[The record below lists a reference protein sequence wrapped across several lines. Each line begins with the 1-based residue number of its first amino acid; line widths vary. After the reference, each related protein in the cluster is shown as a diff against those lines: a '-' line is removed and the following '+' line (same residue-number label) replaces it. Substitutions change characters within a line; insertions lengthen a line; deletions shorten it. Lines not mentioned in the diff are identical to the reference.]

1 MSIPNQIAIDS
12 TNNAVTVQTDENL
25 LLITNVSYNAQITP
39 PTSNQIVVEADP
51 VNIDIQTSDKSI
63 FTYNETPIVEVDV
76 IQPITKV
83 IQVATIGAQGPVGP
97 VGPIGPPGVITAAS
111 GLIVTGSIFVS
122 GSPGSVTATSFTGS
136 IDASN
141 IVGLNLA
148 LISTGSVTASV
159 NIDNNTFRIQSGSST
174 YFFIS
179 SSGRIG
185 IGTTTPNLGVLQ
197 LGATVENPHANL
209 VVNGEN
215 TGTASITVRANN
227 GLTSNQKTYNPVGG
241 SDSLNF
247 IQLLDTD
254 TTTQTNQP
262 IGRIIF
268 TSNDGDT
275 NQFVNKAF
283 IEAVAEDS
291 TPDSFL
297 AFGTNQ
303 SGSNTTERMRINS
316 LGNVGIGTTTPINTL
331 QVNGGITATS
341 FTGSFSG
348 SVRAPG
354 STTQLIYNNNGVLG
368 ATSNITYTSN
378 LLQVSTGQVTI
389 DNALYIPAL
398 KADQGGPALLVGDGS
413 NDPKYY
419 AIIPIVYSSK
429 GAAAEGQKAYGT
441 RQIERGGKQNYDFI
455 LSKNIIDG
463 DPDTG
468 TTSSIMTLTD
478 QERVG
483 IGTSD
488 PRAKLEVLGS
498 VLISGSNTLTNVG
511 PAVFSGSID
520 VTQGD
525 VTLQE
530 SLYIIKKVSIGT
542 THQSASLTI
551 SGSSSNDTLLVK
563 LNDNNGDTDK
573 FKINNEGIVVLGALS
588 SSPTPVAGGIYFS
601 TENDYFFGFL

>member
-12 TNNAVTVQTDENL
+12 TNNTVTVQTDENL
-25 LLITNVSYNAQITP
+25 LLITNVSYNPQITP
-39 PTSNQIVVEADP
+39 PASNQIVVEADP
-51 VNIDIQTSDKSI
+51 VSIDIQTSDKSI

-83 IQVATIGAQGPVGP
+83 IQVAAIGAQGPVGP

-122 GSPGSVTATSFTGS
+122 GSPDSVTATSFTGS
-136 IDASN
+136 LFGTASWATN
-141 IVGLNLA
+141 ALTASFLPVNTYQITSSWAISASQALTASYVNVQNVVGLNLSR
-148 LISTGSVTASV
+148 ISTGSITASV
-159 NIDNNTFRIQSGSST
+159 NVNNDTFRIQSGSST

-179 SSGRIG
+179 SSGRI
-185 IGTTTPNLGVLQ
+185 
-197 LGATVENPHANL
+197 
-209 VVNGEN
+209 
-215 TGTASITVRANN
+215 
-227 GLTSNQKTYNPVGG
+227 
-241 SDSLNF
+241 
-247 IQLLDTD
+247 
-254 TTTQTNQP
+254 
-262 IGRIIF
+262 
-268 TSNDGDT
+268 
-275 NQFVNKAF
+275 
-283 IEAVAEDS
+283 
-291 TPDSFL
+291 
-297 AFGTNQ
+297 
-303 SGSNTTERMRINS
+303 
-316 LGNVGIGTTTPINTL
+316 GIGTTTPINTL

-398 KADQGGPALLVGDGS
+398 RADQGGPALLVGDGS

-563 LNDNNGDTDK
+563 LNNNNGDTDK

>member
-12 TNNAVTVQTDENL
+12 TSNTVTVQTDENL

-51 VNIDIQTSDKSI
+51 VNINIQTSGKSI

-136 IDASN
+136 LFGTASWAINALTASFLPVNTYQITSSWAISASQALTASYVDAQN
-141 IVGLNLA
+141 VVGLNLSR
-148 LISTGSVTASV
+148 ISTGSITASV
-159 NIDNNTFRIQSGSST
+159 NVGNDTFRIQSGSST

-179 SSGRIG
+179 SSGRI
-185 IGTTTPNLGVLQ
+185 
-197 LGATVENPHANL
+197 
-209 VVNGEN
+209 
-215 TGTASITVRANN
+215 
-227 GLTSNQKTYNPVGG
+227 
-241 SDSLNF
+241 
-247 IQLLDTD
+247 
-254 TTTQTNQP
+254 
-262 IGRIIF
+262 
-268 TSNDGDT
+268 
-275 NQFVNKAF
+275 
-283 IEAVAEDS
+283 
-291 TPDSFL
+291 
-297 AFGTNQ
+297 
-303 SGSNTTERMRINS
+303 
-316 LGNVGIGTTTPINTL
+316 GIGTTTPINTL

-354 STTQLIYNNNGVLG
+354 ASGDLLRNFNGVLSSANG
-368 ATSNITYTSN
+368 TGVVSNANAIIITDV
-378 LLQVSTGQVTI
+378 VS
-389 DNALYIPAL
+389 IPGTDA
-398 KADQGGPALLVGDGS
+398 GGLRLIVGPGDG
-413 NDPKYY
+413 NRKHY
-419 AIIPIVYSSK
+419 AIIPEIYTSK
-429 GAAAEGQKAYGT
+429 GDAALGNSAFSTAQ
-441 RQIERGGKQNYDFI
+441 RQVGGKQIQDFI
-455 LSKNIIDG
+455 LTTGITGG
-463 DPDTG
+463 DPKTG
-468 TTSSIMTLTD
+468 TTASVMSLTED
-478 QERVG
+478 QNVG
-483 IGTSD
+483 IGTTT
-488 PRAKLEVLGS
+488 PTAKLQVVGS
-498 VLISGSNTLTNVG
+498 VLISGSNTLTNIG

-530 SLYIIKKVSIGT
+530 SLCIIKKVSIGT

-563 LNDNNGDTDK
+563 LNDSNGDTDK
-573 FKINNEGIVVLGALS
+573 FKINNEGIVVLGTLS

-601 TENDYFFGFL
+601 AENDYFFGFS